1 MKKEFKI
8 IDENRGIVQITTDD
22 GRFYSQLTTDEATG
36 IPTVKFYPSITTITA
51 YWPKG
56 DGFKKYLQNHTA
68 EESEQILTTAGNR
81 GSRIHAAIES
91 FIKGDEIKHD
101 AQFPDSD
108 GNMAEL
114 SADEYRALVKFA
126 EWDAV
131 TTPEYIATEKT
142 VISKRYGFAGT
153 LDCLARIDGKLV
165 LIDWKTGK
173 GIYTSY
179 FLQVAALRQA
189 AVEEGLIKADEECG
203 TAILQVGMGTKIGW
217 KWTDVPEMTKSGKA
231 YFDLFLQTKTV
242 WEEETSALTPRTLD
256 LPLSVKMTRS
266 TPTASQPAGRTVK
279 KESVNK

>member
-1 MKKEFKI
+1 MKKELKI
-8 IDENRGIVQITTDD
+8 IDAARGIVQITLENE
-22 GRFYSQLTTDEATG
+22 RFYTILTTDKTTG
-36 IPTVKFYPSITTITA
+36 IPTVQSYPSITTITA

-56 DGFKKYLQNHTA
+56 EGFKKYLQNHTA
-68 EESEQILTTAGNR
+68 EEAEAILTTAGNR

-126 EWDAV
+126 EWDAL
-131 TTPEYIATEKT
+131 TRPEYLTTEKT
-142 VISKRYGFAGT
+142 VVSKIFGYAGT
-153 LDCLARIDGKLV
+153 LDCLARIDGKTY

-189 AVEEGLIKADEECG
+189 AFEEKLIPEGDEIY
-203 TAILQVGMGTKIGW
+203 TAILQVGMGTKVGW
-217 KWTDVPEMTKSGKA
+217 KWTEVPETTKSGKE

-242 WEEETSALTPRTLD
+242 WEEETSELSPKTLD
-256 LPLSVKMTRS
+256 LPLSVKMNRAV
-266 TPTASQPAGRTVK
+266 PTASKPAGRTVK
-279 KESVNK
+279 KGIK